1 MLIDA
6 TIVNILFWSI
16 EMPLVLD
23 DIHLSDDIWHLCI
36 SMQTL
41 PKLVDAT
48 SLENKNARSVSCGAR
63 HSAIITGNF

>member
-1 MLIDA
+1 
-6 TIVNILFWSI
+6 
-16 EMPLVLD
+16 MPLVLD